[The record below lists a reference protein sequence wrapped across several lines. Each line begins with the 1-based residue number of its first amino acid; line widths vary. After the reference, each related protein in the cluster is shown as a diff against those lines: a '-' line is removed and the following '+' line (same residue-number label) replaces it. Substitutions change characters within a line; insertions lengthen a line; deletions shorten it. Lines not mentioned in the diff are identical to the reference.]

1 MNRETL
7 EEAKNRLMLS
17 CSILTMCRINWETF
31 EEAKRTLDEI
41 TKLLR
46 EGNLTA
52 EERQKFETMKA
63 QLAGALLHSWL
74 PFCWVRRS
82 IMAAL
87 LVVGIYGLVGGNNQ
101 FLLAW
106 VAIPLFSPR
115 SMGELAFAIGKVYG
129 KSP

>member
-1 MNRETL
+1 MNRETI
-7 EEAKNRLMLS
+7 EEAISRLMRS
-17 CSILTMCRINWETF
+17 CSILTMCRINWETS

-41 TKLLR
+41 TKFLR
-46 EGNLTA
+46 EESLTE

-82 IMAAL
+82 IMTL
-87 LVVGIYGLVGGNNQ
+87 LFVVGIYGLAGGSNLL
-101 FLLAW
+101 LLAW
-106 VAIPLFSPR
+106 IAIPLFSPR

-129 KSP
+129 KTL